1 MAIATAAAITSMA
14 ATAASTG
21 MSISQASKARK
32 SQREAEREAERITEE
47 TKRMMDFNPFEAVA
61 IQKEPY
67 ELMAESIVEGA
78 AREAELLAEADP
90 RYLAGMAGA
99 RGQQQQDQLEKVRA
113 AMSRELQGL
122 EITTAQ
128 EEANIRNNLQKFAQ
142 AEITGAQQAAA
153 EQERI
158 AGQATISAIQ
168 GFGSLAGQAAE
179 FAPLYSKGG
188 AKKQLSE
195 IGPKAESVASDIRG
209 TYADLKPIMGGG
221 YEVNFGDDKKPL
233 AIDPFQISPGQ
244 AAPTLSKTQSKSVKD
259 LGGRYTALGYLN
271 TLSNL
276 EKSGNVAGYRD
287 YRKALEEAGLL
298 EKVQLLAETFNK

>member
-1 MAIATAAAITSMA
+1 MGLETAAAITSMA

-67 ELMAESIVEGA
+67 EIMAESIVEGA

-122 EITTAQ
+122 EIATA
-128 EEANIRNNLQKFAQ
+128 EEESDIRDNLQRLAE

-153 EQERI
+153 EQGMI
-158 AGQATISAIQ
+158 ADQATVGAIQ
-168 GFGSLAGQAAE
+168 GFGSLAGQAAD

-188 AKKQLSE
+188 AKKQMKGLQ
-195 IGPKAESVASDIRG
+195 KDI
-209 TYADLKPIMGGG
+209 
-221 YEVNFGDDKKPL
+221 
-233 AIDPFQISPGQ
+233 SS
-244 AAPTLSKTQSKSVKD
+244 AAPSMLFTDRTYIQDKSITD
-259 LGGRYTALGYLN
+259 LGGLEAVEGLMTEASKIKTAK
-271 TLSNL
+271 
-276 EKSGNVAGYRD
+276 EFRKFRRD
-287 YRKALEEAGLL
+287 LDSRDINYDDFVSLMK
-298 EKVQLLAETFNK
+298 TFNK

>member
-67 ELMAESIVEGA
+67 EIMAESIVEGA

-128 EEANIRNNLQKFAQ
+128 EEANIRNNLLDFAE

-153 EQERI
+153 EQGMI
-158 AGQATISAIQ
+158 ANQATVGAIQ

-179 FAPLYSKGG
+179 LVPLYSKGG
-188 AKKQLSE
+188 AKKQLKQLQGGISSATPFMMTE
-195 IGPKAESVASDIRG
+195 DQLDLLNNIPVAFNPAFAG
-209 TYADLKPIMGGG
+209 LKS
-221 YEVNFGDDKKPL
+221 F
-233 AIDPFQISPGQ
+233 S
-244 AAPTLSKTQSKSVKD
+244 APSRTPAQDGLITD
-259 LGGRYTALGYLN
+259 LGGLKTVRGLINEASGLKTAKELREFRRS
-271 TLSNL
+271 LS
-276 EKSGNVAGYRD
+276 SRD
-287 YRKALEEAGLL
+287 INYDDFASLMK
-298 EKVQLLAETFNK
+298 TFNK